1 VTAPK
6 PAYPVEIET
15 LRLRLREFATDDL
28 DALYGIVGDE
38 RITHWLSFDTRS
50 EKETSDMLTGVL
62 ERARLDDRVEYYL
75 AVDAKDSGEMIG
87 MVRLEVTSP
96 GKARLGGAVAL
107 KAQRQ
112 RFALEAAH
120 AILTFGFEDLGLHR
134 ITAAIGPEN
143 VASMTAAEML
153 GMQREGRLRE
163 HVFTNGAWRDSVL
176 YSLLESEWPSTHRQR
191 H

>member
-1 VTAPK
+1 MTAPK

-15 LRLRLREFATDDL
+15 SRLRLREFATDDL

-75 AVDAKDSGEMIG
+75 AVDAKDSGEMAG

-107 KAQRQ
+107 KAQR
-112 RFALEAAH
+112 RGFALEAAR
-120 AILTFGFEDLGLHR
+120 AILAFGFGELSLHR

-143 VASMTAAEML
+143 VASLNAVEIL

-163 HVFTNGAWRDSVL
+163 HVFTNGAWRDSIL
-176 YSLLESEWPSTHRQR
+176 YSLLESEWQAAHA
-191 H
+191 